1 MGFTGSRGAQEQ
13 DIRLGAVHIFLV
25 ARFARTYTLVVVVDG
40 DRKRTLGAVLADH
53 PRIEEFEDFTRLWE
67 RKTRGRALRFGI
79 FGNDFVAQVDTLVA
93 NVNAGSPNELAD
105 LLLALSA
112 ERALEGLS
120 SVGQS
125 THVCLLKNFTQIGSF
140 TEI

>member
-1 MGFTGSRGAQEQ
+1 M
-13 DIRLGAVHIFLV
+13 
-25 ARFARTYTLVVVVDG
+25 VVDG
-40 DRKRTLGAVLADH
+40 DRKCTLGAVLTDH
-53 PRIEEFEDFTRLWE
+53 PGIEEFEYFTRLWE
-67 RKTRGRALRFGI
+67 RKTRGCALRFSV
-79 FGNDFVAQVDTLVA
+79 FGDNFIAQVDTLVA

-112 ERALEGLS
+112 EGALEGLS